1 MRLRTVCVIYLML
14 AAALLLTIG
23 ASQIVGRVAA
33 CDGEIIPGNP
43 GCGDCNCGGSEF
55 KIENSIGSGSYSDSK
70 AGLTVTLS
78 ITGSDA
84 DRVIAW
90 NANRPVHCVI
100 VKGGDQAM
108 VYRYN
113 PPATG
118 GSGLHAPDRCGQK
131 NNRCGISHISFCY
144 TPCSVSVDVTPGEA
158 TLSCAQPTALLTAH
172 TSAPAPSYQWYSDG
186 AKIDGA
192 TGSTY
197 SANQAGSYYVIV
209 SSGGCS
215 DESDHVT
222 VTEAGRPTVSITP
235 AGGELSCTTS
245 QVTLTASAS
254 DATSPSFQW
263 YQDGA
268 KIDGATGSGYAA
280 TAAGTYRVQISEG
293 SCTADSNEAIVT
305 EAGRPTVSI
314 TPAGGELSCTT
325 SQVTLTASASDATSP
340 SYQWYKDGAKIDGAT
355 GSGYAAT
362 AAGSYWVVITAG
374 SCTAESAHVTV
385 TQLTRPTVTVAPTG
399 GQLSCTTSEVLLS
412 ANAGGAT
419 SVAYQWYK
427 DGAKIDGA
435 TGSTYPATQP
445 GSHRV
450 RVTAGDC
457 SADSGEATITRQG
470 GPTVSV
476 SPTSGQITCTVGQ
489 VVLTATVSGAASP
502 SYQWYQ
508 DGAAISGANSASHTA
523 TQSGAYW
530 VVIAEGNCTATSNQ
544 VAVTRVDPP
553 TVVVY
558 ASSGQLACGGG
569 TVLLTAAV
577 TGALSPSYQWYL
589 DGAPISGANGS
600 AYTAGATGSYHVLVT
615 AGDCSGESNHVTLTR
630 QGGPAVSV
638 TPAGGQL
645 TCTVNQVLLTA
656 AVSGATPT
664 GYQWYRDGAPIA
676 GANGSTYTA
685 TTSGTFYVVVSAG
698 NCAGESNH
706 AGVTREGGPTVTV
719 NPPVV
724 ELPCPSGQATLSA
737 TVAGPAPSGYQWY
750 KDGAPIAGATG
761 SSYTAGQAGIYWAVV
776 YAGTCAGESNHVSVL
791 GCPPEPCTVAD
802 VAVVIRGGPAGMP
815 VRAWL
820 DGAEQATRL
829 TAPSGAGQSIAFWS
843 FYPAAGT
850 SPLVQ
855 VEPQLPAGYAA
866 PRWQL
871 RLVQVQSPTTGL
883 VINGPGAAA
892 VNIAPC
898 NRYILTYDL
907 VDTQPQ
913 PGPAPVVLLPVTGGD
928 GLQLLNP
935 EWWQGLAHWLLG
947 LLRIYF

>member
-222 VTEAGRPTVSITP
+222 
-235 AGGELSCTTS
+235 
-245 QVTLTASAS
+245 
-254 DATSPSFQW
+254 
-263 YQDGA
+263 
-268 KIDGATGSGYAA
+268 
-280 TAAGTYRVQISEG
+280 
-293 SCTADSNEAIVT
+293 VT

-815 VRAWL
+815 
-820 DGAEQATRL
+820 
-829 TAPSGAGQSIAFWS
+829 
-843 FYPAAGT
+843 
-850 SPLVQ
+850 
-855 VEPQLPAGYAA
+855 
-866 PRWQL
+866 
-871 RLVQVQSPTTGL
+871 
-883 VINGPGAAA
+883 
-892 VNIAPC
+892 
-898 NRYILTYDL
+898 
-907 VDTQPQ
+907 
-913 PGPAPVVLLPVTGGD
+913 
-928 GLQLLNP
+928 
-935 EWWQGLAHWLLG
+935 
-947 LLRIYF
+947 